1 MKLSKRLKFFLSHLA
16 ISAIIAFLAII
27 IVFCVWYPF
36 PLAKAIGVTYIF
48 LMLLAIDIIVG
59 PVLGFIVYKE
69 GKKSLK
75 MDLGVIIII
84 QLAALFYG
92 IYSIFEGRPAWLVY
106 NVDRFDLVRI
116 NEIDLR
122 KVEKALPEYQNVSF
136 LFPNW
141 VAAVPPKNVNE
152 RNAITFEA
160 VFSGVDVAQ
169 RPELYVDLGQAK
181 KQIQSHVIALKEL
194 DKYNPKMDVTQI
206 LAQYPEATG
215 FVPLKAN
222 AVDMVVLINKE
233 KGEVVKIVDLRPWK

>member
-1 MKLSKRLKFFLSHLA
+1 MKTAKFKFVTVHLIVSICVA
-16 ISAIIAFLAII
+16 CITAA
-27 IVFCVWYPF
+27 IVFFCWYPF
-36 PLAKAIGVTYIF
+36 PLNKAVGVTHIF
-48 LMLLAIDIIVG
+48 LMMLGIDM
-59 PVLGFIVYKE
+59 VLGPFFTWLVYKE
-69 GKKSLK
+69 GKKTLK
-75 MDLGVIIII
+75 LDLTIICLL
-84 QLAALFYG
+84 QLAALTYG
-92 IYSIFEGRPAWLVY
+92 LFTVYQGKPAWLVY
-106 NVDRFDLVRI
+106 NADRFDLVRI

-194 DKYNPKMDVTQI
+194 DKYNAKMDVTQI